1 MQMANNG
8 FPKTP
13 IVRYGCIILYV
24 ATKAVYGTI
33 NLRILDDNI
42 LLWGWRTMIL
52 LTLKL
57 DVLALYHWLI
67 YCLYTKI
74 KFEGIFSSTILM
86 HVQHMQL
93 HVLKKFLNLGLIHLH
108 TIMNLLHYTESR
120 NLQIQSWCITSK

>member
-42 LLWGWRTMIL
+42 LLWGWRTMIPSFEIGRSCTVPLAYL
-52 LTLKL
+52 LF
-57 DVLALYHWLI
+57 I
-67 YCLYTKI
+67 YQNQ
-74 KFEGIFSSTILM
+74 
-86 HVQHMQL
+86 V
-93 HVLKKFLNLGLIHLH
+93 
-108 TIMNLLHYTESR
+108 
-120 NLQIQSWCITSK
+120 